1 MFFSICNKHFSVSS
15 SSNLDHGFLWKG
27 LGFFDVAQKKIKK
40 KENSSIWYRT
50 FLTYVILHDA
60 VTTRFNWWLWQWKY
74 ITFSLILSVWAER
87 QLMCVETEAA
97 PSLPCSRQLLISKVK
112 FSILLRITSA
122 KALTNPTNNPENLS
136 IFFLS
141 HHFYQHILKQK
152 TIAPDL
158 NNHGSSAKIG
168 KKYFLECL

>member
-1 MFFSICNKHFSVSS
+1 MERSRI
-15 SSNLDHGFLWKG
+15 
-27 LGFFDVAQKKIKK
+27 FDVAQKKIKK

-60 VTTRFNWWLWQWKY
+60 VTTRFNWWLWQWAY
-74 ITFSLILSVWAER
+74 IAFSLIPSVWAER
-87 QLMCVETEAA
+87 QLMWVETEAA

-122 KALTNPTNNPENLS
+122 KALTNPTNNTENLS